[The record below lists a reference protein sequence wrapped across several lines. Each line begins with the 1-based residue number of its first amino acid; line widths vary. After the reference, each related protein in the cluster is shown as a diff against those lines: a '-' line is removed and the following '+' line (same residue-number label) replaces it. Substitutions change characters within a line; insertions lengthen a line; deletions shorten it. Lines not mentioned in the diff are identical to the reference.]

1 MIRLSGAVCA
11 AILTACLV
19 ATAITGYAIGT
30 AQQTPADI
38 TVMPCTAWD
47 NDAHPTI
54 PANTLTDT
62 CVDTTGTLHTAP
74 TSREATR

>member
-1 MIRLSGAVCA
+1 MTR
-11 AILTACLV
+11 LTAALSTAVMIAALC
-19 ATAITGYAIGT
+19 ASAITGYAIGT
-30 AQQTPADI
+30 HANEPADI

-54 PANTLTDT
+54 PANTLTDA
-62 CVDTTGTLHTAP
+62 CVDQRGTLHTTP

>member
-1 MIRLSGAVCA
+1 MTRLTVAIPVGVTIAALCA
-11 AILTACLV
+11 A
-19 ATAITGYAIGT
+19 AITGYSIGYH
-30 AQQTPADI
+30 ANEPADI

-54 PANTLTDT
+54 PANTLTDA